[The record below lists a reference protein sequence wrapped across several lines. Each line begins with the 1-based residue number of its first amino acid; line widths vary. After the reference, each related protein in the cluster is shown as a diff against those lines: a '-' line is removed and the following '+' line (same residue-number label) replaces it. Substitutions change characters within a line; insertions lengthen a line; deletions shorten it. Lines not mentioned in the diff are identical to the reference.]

1 MSSSFTPGQ
10 NHSPGS
16 SRLLQLGVAGSAS
29 RLRSSSS
36 KKPPEPLRRAVA
48 DCLSSSH
55 PPATSHHGAI
65 PSIAPSEALRNL
77 RDYLS
82 ATGTTDLAYNM
93 LLEHTIAERDR
104 SPAVVTR
111 CVALLKRYLL
121 RYKPGEE
128 TLLQVDKF
136 CVNLIAECDAS
147 LKQKSLPVLSAPA
160 GASPLPVSS
169 FASAALVKSLHY
181 VRSLVALHIPR
192 RSFQPAAFAGATLAS
207 RQLLPSLSSL
217 LSKSFNSQ
225 LSPAN
230 AVESP
235 QKKDAANLSVSNL
248 SNIEEFN
255 AMEDTEYISSDLLN
269 WRWVGELQFSSVS
282 SESERPVNIQDMNNC
297 NLLEVGAAGLLVG
310 DMEAKMKGQHWKYF
324 GTAEMPY
331 LEQLLQPAS
340 VTMITNSASARSHLR
355 AITASKRTRT
365 GPQQIWDDS
374 TVSTF
379 RPRAR
384 PLFQYRHYSEQQPLR
399 LNPAEVGEVIA
410 AVCSEASSSPSNPM
424 TVSPQLN
431 SKTGKPSM
439 DVAVS
444 VLIKLVIDMYVLDAR
459 IAAPLTLS
467 MLEEMLCSTNAACR
481 IRVFDLILNLGVH
494 AQLLEPKINDNATTI
509 EEEYAQETFI
519 DNENKMLLQGTR
531 TKDLP
536 KMSSTSSAIEN
547 FESWILKILFEILL
561 LLVQVEEKEESVW
574 ASALSCLLYFVCDRG
589 KIRRNQLNGLDIRV
603 IKALLGTSK
612 RNSWSE
618 VVHSKL
624 ICIMTNMFYRSP
636 ELDGST
642 KAASR
647 ASNFLVEQVDLIGG
661 VEFIFYKYSLATTR
675 EERRN
680 LYSVLFDYVLHQ
692 INEACSVAGLSEYTD
707 DEIQPLAVRL
717 ALADAPEAFYISVK
731 LGVEGIGE
739 ILRRSI
745 AAALSGFSNSERL
758 NQLLA
763 NITEKFDTIIRSFTH
778 LDIEFRHLKQLTK
791 SHKFMDSI
799 QELRNDIRMPVNLAW
814 ATLHSL
820 LHSERATYRQNGY
833 IWLGDL
839 LIAEI
844 SEEGGGSIWLNIKDL
859 QQKIAL
865 CGASD
870 SLITSDIPISIQLL
884 CGLLKSRNSV
894 IRWGFLFILER
905 LLMRSKFLLDENET
919 QRSIGASQ
927 DQKDTRLEKANAVID
942 IMSSALSLMAQINET
957 DRINILKMCDILFS
971 QLCLKVLSPDDE
983 TAPNSADRNCKSE
996 TSHRNSYK
1004 ENMDDA
1010 DTRPRYNNVPVSTCE
1025 TASMAA
1031 MLLRGQATVPMQLV
1045 ARVPAALFYWPL
1057 IQLAGAATDNIALGV
1072 AVGSKGRGNIPGA
1085 TSDIRATLLLLLIG
1099 KCTADTVAF
1108 QEVGGE
1114 EFFRELLDDTDSRRM
1129 MTEEPENYQNM
1140 LQKLVFKAQQSNN
1153 EKLLENPYLQMCDAK
1168 RLIGR
1173 RFSDPSVQADM
1184 RHWPFK
1190 VISGP
1195 AEKPMIV
1202 VNYKGEEKQ
1211 FSAEEISSMVLTKMR
1226 EIAEAFLGTSVK
1238 NAVVTVPA
1246 YFNDSQRQA
1255 TKDAGV
1261 ISGLNV
1267 MRIINEPTAAAIAY
1281 GLDKKASSV
1290 GEKNVLIFDLGGGT
1304 FDVSLLT
1311 IEEGIFEVKATAG
1324 DTHLGGEDFDN
1335 RMVNH
1340 FVQEFKRK
1348 HKKDITGNPRAL
1360 RRLRTACERA
1370 KRTLSSTA
1378 QTTIEID
1385 SLYEG
1390 IDFYTTITRARFE
1403 ELNMDLFRKCMEPVE
1418 KCLRDAKMDKS
1429 NVHDVVL
1436 VGGSTR
1442 IPKVQQLLQD
1452 FFNGKELCKSINPDE
1467 AVAYGAAVQA
1477 AILSGE
1483 GNEKVQDLL
1492 LLDVTPLSLGLET
1505 AGGVMTVLI
1514 PRNTTIPT
1522 KKEQIFSTYSDNQP
1536 GVLIQVYEGER
1547 ARTKD
1552 NNLLGKFE
1560 LSGIPPAP
1568 RGVPQI
1574 TVCFDI
1580 DANGILNVSA
1590 EDKTTGQKNKITI
1603 TNDKGRL
1610 SKEEIEKM
1618 VQEAEKY
1625 KAEDEE
1631 HKKKVDAK
1639 NALENYAY
1647 NMRNTIKDEKI
1658 ASKLDAADKKKIEDA
1673 IDQAIEWLEGNQ
1685 LAEADEFED
1694 KMKELESLCNP
1705 IIARMYQGAGGDMGG
1720 AGGMDD
1726 DVPTGGSGGAGPKI
1740 EEVD

>member
-1 MSSSFTPGQ
+1 MSSTYSPGQ
-10 NHSPGS
+10 SPGS
-16 SRLLQLGVAGSAS
+16 SRLLQLGAAGSAS

-48 DCLSSSH
+48 DCLSSS
-55 PPATSHHGAI
+55 PPPVNSHHGAI
-65 PSIAPSEALRNL
+65 PSMAPSEALRNL

-82 ATGTTDLAYNM
+82 ASATTDLAYNM

-111 CVALLKRYLL
+111 CVALLKRYIL

-230 AVESP
+230 AAESP

-248 SNIEEFN
+248 SNIQEIN

-269 WRWVGELQFSSVS
+269 WRWVGELQLSSAS
-282 SESERPVNIQDMNNC
+282 SESERPVNLQDMNNC

-355 AITASKRTRT
+355 AITASKRTRA

-374 TVSTF
+374 TVNTF

-410 AVCSEASSSPSNPM
+410 AVCSEASSTPSNQM
-424 TVSPQLN
+424 TVSPQLT

-467 MLEEMLCSTNAACR
+467 MLEEMLCSTKAPCR

-494 AQLLEPKINDNATTI
+494 AQLLEPMISDNATTI
-509 EEEYAQETFI
+509 EEDYAQETYI
-519 DNENKMLLQGTR
+519 DNENRLLLQGTR

-561 LLVQVEEKEESVW
+561 LLVQVEEKEECVW
-574 ASALSCLLYFVCDRG
+574 ASALSCLLYFICDRG

-624 ICIMTNMFYRSP
+624 ICIMTNMFYQSP
-636 ELDGST
+636 EPEGSN
-642 KAASR
+642 KAISS
-647 ASNFLVEQVDLIGG
+647 ASNFLIDQVDLIGG
-661 VEFIFYKYSLATTR
+661 VEYIFFEYSLATTR

-692 INEACSVAGLSEYTD
+692 INEACSSAGLSEYTD

-763 NITEKFDTIIRSFTH
+763 NITEKFDTIIGSFTH
-778 LDIEFRHLKQLTK
+778 LDKEFLHLKQITK
-791 SHKFMDSI
+791 SSKFMESI
-799 QELRNDIRMPVNLAW
+799 LDLRNDISMSVNLAW

-820 LHSERATYRQNGY
+820 LHSERTTYRQNGY

-844 SEEGGGSIWLNIKDL
+844 SEESGGSIWLSIKDL
-859 QQKIAL
+859 QQKIAH
-865 CGASD
+865 CGTSD
-870 SLITSDIPISIQLL
+870 SLVTSDVPISIHLL

-919 QRSIGASQ
+919 QRSTGGVATQ
-927 DQKDTRLEKANAVID
+927 DHKDKRLEKANAVID

-971 QLCLKVLSPDDE
+971 QLCLKVLSTDE
-983 TAPNSADRNCKSE
+983 DAVPNSADRNSKFD

-1004 ENMDDA
+1004 ESVDEG
-1010 DTRPRYNNVPVSTCE
+1010 DTKPRYNNVSVSTCE

-1031 MLLRGQATVPMQLV
+1031 MLLRGQAIVPMQLV

-1114 EFFRELLDDTDSRRM
+1114 EFFRELLDDTDSRVAYYSSAFLLKRM
-1129 MTEEPENYQNM
+1129 MTEEPEKYQNM

-1153 EKLLENPYLQMCDAK
+1153 EKLLENPYLQMC
-1168 RLIGR
+1168 
-1173 RFSDPSVQADM
+1173 
-1184 RHWPFK
+1184 
-1190 VISGP
+1190 
-1195 AEKPMIV
+1195 
-1202 VNYKGEEKQ
+1202 
-1211 FSAEEISSMVLTKMR
+1211 
-1226 EIAEAFLGTSVK
+1226 
-1238 NAVVTVPA
+1238 
-1246 YFNDSQRQA
+1246 
-1255 TKDAGV
+1255 
-1261 ISGLNV
+1261 
-1267 MRIINEPTAAAIAY
+1267 
-1281 GLDKKASSV
+1281 
-1290 GEKNVLIFDLGGGT
+1290 
-1304 FDVSLLT
+1304 
-1311 IEEGIFEVKATAG
+1311 
-1324 DTHLGGEDFDN
+1324 
-1335 RMVNH
+1335 
-1340 FVQEFKRK
+1340 
-1348 HKKDITGNPRAL
+1348 
-1360 RRLRTACERA
+1360 
-1370 KRTLSSTA
+1370 
-1378 QTTIEID
+1378 
-1385 SLYEG
+1385 
-1390 IDFYTTITRARFE
+1390 
-1403 ELNMDLFRKCMEPVE
+1403 
-1418 KCLRDAKMDKS
+1418 
-1429 NVHDVVL
+1429 
-1436 VGGSTR
+1436 
-1442 IPKVQQLLQD
+1442 
-1452 FFNGKELCKSINPDE
+1452 
-1467 AVAYGAAVQA
+1467 
-1477 AILSGE
+1477 
-1483 GNEKVQDLL
+1483 
-1492 LLDVTPLSLGLET
+1492 
-1505 AGGVMTVLI
+1505 
-1514 PRNTTIPT
+1514 
-1522 KKEQIFSTYSDNQP
+1522 
-1536 GVLIQVYEGER
+1536 
-1547 ARTKD
+1547 
-1552 NNLLGKFE
+1552 
-1560 LSGIPPAP
+1560 
-1568 RGVPQI
+1568 
-1574 TVCFDI
+1574 
-1580 DANGILNVSA
+1580 GIL
-1590 EDKTTGQKNKITI
+1590 Q
-1603 TNDKGRL
+1603 L
-1610 SKEEIEKM
+1610 S
-1618 VQEAEKY
+1618 
-1625 KAEDEE
+1625 
-1631 HKKKVDAK
+1631 
-1639 NALENYAY
+1639 N
-1647 NMRNTIKDEKI
+1647 
-1658 ASKLDAADKKKIEDA
+1658 
-1673 IDQAIEWLEGNQ
+1673 
-1685 LAEADEFED
+1685 
-1694 KMKELESLCNP
+1694 EL
-1705 IIARMYQGAGGDMGG
+1705 
-1720 AGGMDD
+1720 
-1726 DVPTGGSGGAGPKI
+1726 
-1740 EEVD
+1740 

>member
-269 WRWVGELQFSSVS
+269 WRWVGELQFSSAS
-282 SESERPVNIQDMNNC
+282 SESERPVNLQDMNNC

-310 DMEAKMKGQHWKYF
+310 DMEAKMKGHHWKYF

-365 GPQQIWDDS
+365 GPQQIC
-374 TVSTF
+374 
-379 RPRAR
+379 
-384 PLFQYRHYSEQQPLR
+384 EQQPLR

-410 AVCSEASSSPSNPM
+410 AVCSEASSTPSNPM

-624 ICIMTNMFYRSP
+624 ICIMTNMFFRSP

-642 KAASR
+642 KATSR

-661 VEFIFYKYSLATTR
+661 VEFIFYKIEGFILLIQYSLATTR

-844 SEEGGGSIWLNIKDL
+844 SEEGGGSVWLNIKDL

-983 TAPNSADRNCKSE
+983 TAPNSADRNSKSE

-1010 DTRPRYNNVPVSTCE
+1010 DTRPRYNSVPVSTCE

-1114 EFFRELLDDTDSRRM
+1114 EFFRELLDDTDSRVAYYSSAFLLKARKFLKLTILILKDIHTTKEKPSFQKKNCSSFAHWLKFGLFQRM

-1140 LQKLVFKAQQSNN
+1140 LQKLVFKAQQ
-1153 EKLLENPYLQMCDAK
+1153 
-1168 RLIGR
+1168 
-1173 RFSDPSVQADM
+1173 
-1184 RHWPFK
+1184 
-1190 VISGP
+1190 
-1195 AEKPMIV
+1195 
-1202 VNYKGEEKQ
+1202 VN
-1211 FSAEEISSMVLTKMR
+1211 
-1226 EIAEAFLGTSVK
+1226 
-1238 NAVVTVPA
+1238 
-1246 YFNDSQRQA
+1246 
-1255 TKDAGV
+1255 
-1261 ISGLNV
+1261 
-1267 MRIINEPTAAAIAY
+1267 
-1281 GLDKKASSV
+1281 
-1290 GEKNVLIFDLGGGT
+1290 
-1304 FDVSLLT
+1304 
-1311 IEEGIFEVKATAG
+1311 
-1324 DTHLGGEDFDN
+1324 
-1335 RMVNH
+1335 
-1340 FVQEFKRK
+1340 
-1348 HKKDITGNPRAL
+1348 
-1360 RRLRTACERA
+1360 
-1370 KRTLSSTA
+1370 
-1378 QTTIEID
+1378 
-1385 SLYEG
+1385 
-1390 IDFYTTITRARFE
+1390 
-1403 ELNMDLFRKCMEPVE
+1403 
-1418 KCLRDAKMDKS
+1418 
-1429 NVHDVVL
+1429 
-1436 VGGSTR
+1436 
-1442 IPKVQQLLQD
+1442 
-1452 FFNGKELCKSINPDE
+1452 
-1467 AVAYGAAVQA
+1467 
-1477 AILSGE
+1477 AIL
-1483 GNEKVQDLL
+1483 
-1492 LLDVTPLSLGLET
+1492 
-1505 AGGVMTVLI
+1505 
-1514 PRNTTIPT
+1514 
-1522 KKEQIFSTYSDNQP
+1522 
-1536 GVLIQVYEGER
+1536 
-1547 ARTKD
+1547 
-1552 NNLLGKFE
+1552 
-1560 LSGIPPAP
+1560 
-1568 RGVPQI
+1568 
-1574 TVCFDI
+1574 
-1580 DANGILNVSA
+1580 
-1590 EDKTTGQKNKITI
+1590 
-1603 TNDKGRL
+1603 
-1610 SKEEIEKM
+1610 
-1618 VQEAEKY
+1618 
-1625 KAEDEE
+1625 
-1631 HKKKVDAK
+1631 
-1639 NALENYAY
+1639 
-1647 NMRNTIKDEKI
+1647 
-1658 ASKLDAADKKKIEDA
+1658 
-1673 IDQAIEWLEGNQ
+1673 
-1685 LAEADEFED
+1685 
-1694 KMKELESLCNP
+1694 
-1705 IIARMYQGAGGDMGG
+1705 II
-1720 AGGMDD
+1720 
-1726 DVPTGGSGGAGPKI
+1726 
-1740 EEVD
+1740 

>member
-1 MSSSFTPGQ
+1 MSSTC
-10 NHSPGS
+10 SPGS
-16 SRLLQLGVAGSAS
+16 SRLLQLGVTGSAS

-48 DCLSSSH
+48 DCLSSSNS
-55 PPATSHHGAI
+55 PATSHHGAI

-82 ATGTTDLAYNM
+82 ATSTTDLTYNM

-128 TLLQVDKF
+128 TLLQVDRF

-147 LKQKSLPVLSAPA
+147 LKHKSLPVLTAPSDA
-160 GASPLPVSS
+160 CPLPVSS
-169 FASAALVKSLHY
+169 FASVALVKSLHY

-192 RSFQPAAFAGATLAS
+192 QSFQPAAFAGATLAS
-207 RQLLPSLSSL
+207 RKLLPSLSSL
-217 LSKSFNSQ
+217 LSKSFDSQ
-225 LSPAN
+225 LSPA
-230 AVESP
+230 AESP

-255 AMEDTEYISSDLLN
+255 AMEGNEYISSDLLT
-269 WRWVGELQFSSVS
+269 WRWVGELQLLSAS
-282 SESERPVNIQDMNNC
+282 SESERPMNLQDMNNC

-324 GTAEMPY
+324 GTTEMPY

-340 VTMITNSASARSHLR
+340 VTMITNSVSARTHLK
-355 AITASKRTRT
+355 AITATKRTRSD
-365 GPQQIWDDS
+365 PQQIWDDC
-374 TVSTF
+374 TF

-410 AVCSEASSSPSNPM
+410 SVCSEASSTPSNPM

-494 AQLLEPKINDNATTI
+494 AQLLEPKVSDNATTI

-519 DNENKMLLQGTR
+519 DNENRLLLQGTR

-561 LLVQVEEKEESVW
+561 LLVQVEKKEESVW

-589 KIRRNQLNGLDIRV
+589 KIRRKQLNGLDIRV
-603 IKALLGTSK
+603 IKAFLGTSK

-624 ICIMTNMFYRSP
+624 ICIMTNMFYRPP
-636 ELDGST
+636 ELDGSI
-642 KAASR
+642 KATSNAS
-647 ASNFLVEQVDLIGG
+647 SFLIEQVDLIGG

-692 INEACSVAGLSEYTD
+692 INEACSAAGLSEYSD
-707 DEIQPLAVRL
+707 DEIQLLAVRL

-745 AAALSGFSNSERL
+745 AASLSGFSNSERL
-758 NQLLA
+758 NELLA
-763 NITEKFDTIIRSFTH
+763 NITERFDTIVASFTH
-778 LDIEFRHLKQLTK
+778 LDKEFLHLKQITK
-791 SHKFMDSI
+791 SSKFMENI
-799 QELRNDIRMPVNLAW
+799 QGLRNDRSMSVNLAW

-844 SEEGGGSIWLNIKDL
+844 SEESGGSIWLSIKDL
-859 QQKIAL
+859 QQKIVN

-870 SLITSDIPISIQLL
+870 SLITSDIPVSVHLL
-884 CGLLKSRNSV
+884 CGLLKSKNSV

-919 QRSIGASQ
+919 QRSTGGSASQ
-927 DQKDTRLEKANAVID
+927 NEKDRRLEKANAVIG

-971 QLCLKVLSPDDE
+971 QLCLKVLFADE
-983 TAPNSADRNCKSE
+983 EAVPNSSDRNSKFD
-996 TSHRNSYK
+996 TSHRNNYQES
-1004 ENMDDA
+1004 MDDA
-1010 DTRPRYNNVPVSTCE
+1010 DTRPRYNDVSVSTCE

-1031 MLLRGQATVPMQLV
+1031 MLLRGQAIVPMQLV
-1045 ARVPAALFYWPL
+1045 ARVPTALFYWPL

-1099 KCTADTVAF
+1099 KCTADAVAF
-1108 QEVGGE
+1108 QEVDGE
-1114 EFFRELLDDTDSRRM
+1114 EFFRELLDDTDSRVAYYSSAFLLKRM
-1129 MTEEPENYQNM
+1129 MTEEAEKYQNM

-1153 EKLLENPYLQMCDAK
+1153 EKLLENPYLQMC
-1168 RLIGR
+1168 
-1173 RFSDPSVQADM
+1173 
-1184 RHWPFK
+1184 
-1190 VISGP
+1190 
-1195 AEKPMIV
+1195 
-1202 VNYKGEEKQ
+1202 
-1211 FSAEEISSMVLTKMR
+1211 
-1226 EIAEAFLGTSVK
+1226 
-1238 NAVVTVPA
+1238 
-1246 YFNDSQRQA
+1246 
-1255 TKDAGV
+1255 
-1261 ISGLNV
+1261 
-1267 MRIINEPTAAAIAY
+1267 
-1281 GLDKKASSV
+1281 
-1290 GEKNVLIFDLGGGT
+1290 
-1304 FDVSLLT
+1304 
-1311 IEEGIFEVKATAG
+1311 
-1324 DTHLGGEDFDN
+1324 
-1335 RMVNH
+1335 
-1340 FVQEFKRK
+1340 
-1348 HKKDITGNPRAL
+1348 
-1360 RRLRTACERA
+1360 
-1370 KRTLSSTA
+1370 
-1378 QTTIEID
+1378 
-1385 SLYEG
+1385 
-1390 IDFYTTITRARFE
+1390 
-1403 ELNMDLFRKCMEPVE
+1403 
-1418 KCLRDAKMDKS
+1418 
-1429 NVHDVVL
+1429 
-1436 VGGSTR
+1436 
-1442 IPKVQQLLQD
+1442 
-1452 FFNGKELCKSINPDE
+1452 
-1467 AVAYGAAVQA
+1467 
-1477 AILSGE
+1477 
-1483 GNEKVQDLL
+1483 
-1492 LLDVTPLSLGLET
+1492 
-1505 AGGVMTVLI
+1505 
-1514 PRNTTIPT
+1514 
-1522 KKEQIFSTYSDNQP
+1522 
-1536 GVLIQVYEGER
+1536 
-1547 ARTKD
+1547 
-1552 NNLLGKFE
+1552 
-1560 LSGIPPAP
+1560 
-1568 RGVPQI
+1568 
-1574 TVCFDI
+1574 
-1580 DANGILNVSA
+1580 GILQLS
-1590 EDKTTGQKNKITI
+1590 
-1603 TNDKGRL
+1603 ND
-1610 SKEEIEKM
+1610 
-1618 VQEAEKY
+1618 
-1625 KAEDEE
+1625 
-1631 HKKKVDAK
+1631 
-1639 NALENYAY
+1639 
-1647 NMRNTIKDEKI
+1647 
-1658 ASKLDAADKKKIEDA
+1658 
-1673 IDQAIEWLEGNQ
+1673 
-1685 LAEADEFED
+1685 
-1694 KMKELESLCNP
+1694 P
-1705 IIARMYQGAGGDMGG
+1705 
-1720 AGGMDD
+1720 
-1726 DVPTGGSGGAGPKI
+1726 
-1740 EEVD
+1740 